1 MMMPLLVP
9 LLLSRKKRVRSTAL
23 FTTEESTFDLLMMS
37 MFSLFSS
44 RRKCSCSYSYSYSRR
59 LKKCGFYTGLERRNF
74 SILSALVLGRFL
86 LFLLHSAH
94 APRAEEIQRHF
105 FLVFFVFVFFSGL
118 PLRLVAR
125 IYLVLREALWRKNN
139 TPLLVVVVA
148 VEYPHGKERRRQR
161 RSTKGGDRNNDKPK
175 IAEESRR

>member
-1 MMMPLLVP
+1 VF
-9 LLLSRKKRVRSTAL
+9 L
-23 FTTEESTFDLLMMS
+23 FVFLFVFASFDL
-37 MFSLFSS
+37 
-44 RRKCSCSYSYSYSRR
+44 
-59 LKKCGFYTGLERRNF
+59 CGFYTKLERRNF

-86 LFLLHSAH
+86 LFLLRSAH
-94 APRAEEIQRHF
+94 APRAEKLQRHF

>member
-1 MMMPLLVP
+1 MMLLLVP

-23 FTTEESTFDLLMMS
+23 FTTESTFDLLMML
-37 MFSLFSS
+37 MFSLFLSRSS
-44 RRKCSCSYSYSYSRR
+44 ILVRILIRIRR
-59 LKKCGFYTGLERRNF
+59 LKCGFYTGLERRNF
-74 SILSALVLGRFL
+74 SIVSALVLGRFL

-94 APRAEEIQRHF
+94 APRAEKLQRHF

-125 IYLVLREALWRKNN
+125 IYLVVQKALWRKNN

>member
-1 MMMPLLVP
+1 MLMMLLLVP

-23 FTTEESTFDLLMMS
+23 FTTESTFDLLMML
-37 MFSLFSS
+37 MLSLFLS
-44 RRKCSCSYSYSYSRR
+44 RKYSCSYSYSYSSFEVWLLHRIGT
-59 LKKCGFYTGLERRNF
+59 KNF

-94 APRAEEIQRHF
+94 APRAEEIQRHSF
-105 FLVFFVFVFFSGL
+105 VFFVFVFFSGL

-125 IYLVLREALWRKNN
+125 IYLVLQKALWRKNN
-139 TPLLVVVVA
+139 NPLLVVVVA

-161 RSTKGGDRNNDKPK
+161 RSTKGGERNNDKPK

>member
-1 MMMPLLVP
+1 MMLLLVP

-23 FTTEESTFDLLMMS
+23 FTTESTFDLLMML
-37 MFSLFSS
+37 MLSLFLS
-44 RRKCSCSYSYSYSRR
+44 RKYSCSYSYSYSSFEVWLLHRIGT
-59 LKKCGFYTGLERRNF
+59 KNF

-125 IYLVLREALWRKNN
+125 IYLVVQKALWRKNN